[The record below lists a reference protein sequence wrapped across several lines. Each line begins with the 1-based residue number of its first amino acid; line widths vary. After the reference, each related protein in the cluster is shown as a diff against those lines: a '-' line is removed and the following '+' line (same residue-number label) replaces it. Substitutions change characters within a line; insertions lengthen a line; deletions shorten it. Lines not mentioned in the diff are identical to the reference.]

1 MVDLACLEN
10 KCAFTRT
17 GGSNPPLSA
26 KIKYDHL
33 VVFYLAWG
41 SEPPGFAAGKT
52 TAGFGE
58 AKKGSESLLST
69 LFERRRSLATD
80 IPRGK
85 ITAGYRFAPPP
96 PRNVKVNFY
105 IASFNPTGVAKKGSE
120 SSLSTLFEQRRPFM
134 ADLSRVKTTAEFK

>member
-1 MVDLACLEN
+1 MINFWCNIESRRDAGVVDLACLEN

-69 LFERRRSLATD
+69 LFERR
-80 IPRGK
+80 
-85 ITAGYRFAPPP
+85 
-96 PRNVKVNFY
+96 
-105 IASFNPTGVAKKGSE
+105 SE
-120 SSLSTLFEQRRPFM
+120 AISPFSGE
-134 ADLSRVKTTAEFK
+134 AQ